1 MAPQYSLPTR
11 LSDYIAFLL
20 PWAHGH
26 QLKAIGDFVA
36 AIIEQQTACQA
47 QLARYFGHQEAAVK
61 RLSRVLH
68 NARLDPRLLAAG
80 VLLQALH
87 QLPQHGKVRLAIG
100 TSEEANEPDCHVCLI
115 PLQVPKPL
123 AVQGVKASTLLD
135 VS

>member
-1 MAPQYSLPTR
+1 MAPHYSLPTR

-47 QLARYFGHQEAAVK
+47 QLARSFGNQEAAVK
-61 RLSRVLH
+61 RLSRLLH
-68 NARLDPRLLAAG
+68 NERLDPRLLADA

-87 QLPQHGKVRLAIG
+87 QLPKHGKVRLAIDW
-100 TSEEANEPDCHVCLI
+100 TIEAISICWWA
-115 PLQVPKPL
+115 PLL
-123 AVQGVKASTLLD
+123 WAVALYR
-135 VS
+135 